1 MKKAF
6 TMIELIFVIV
16 ILGILAAISI
26 PKLMSTRDDAE
37 IVKTLTN
44 VNTIISDIGMY
55 YVTRAD
61 ITPNLK
67 DMTNVRAIKKSE
79 YNGKEYIKIRLIS

>member
-6 TMIELIFVIV
+6 TTIELIFVIV

-26 PKLMSTRDDAE
+26 PKLMATRDDAE

-44 VNTIISDIGMY
+44 VNTIISDIGIY
-55 YVTRAD
+55 YISRAN
-61 ITPNLK
+61 IAKNLK
-67 DMTNVRAIKKSE
+67 DMTNVSAIKEK
-79 YNGKEYIKIRLIS
+79 